1 MLINIQGTPVVQKEV
16 QQINSLLPPSSRILP
31 TTLRGDNI
39 HESYIHVLWE
49 QGPLTKKVQ
58 HIKSSMK
65 SKHI

>member
-1 MLINIQGTPVVQKEV
+1 MLISIQGTPVVQKEI

-31 TTLRGDNI
+31 TTLRGDK
-39 HESYIHVLWE
+39 ESYIHVLWE